1 MKMFNIFSRKK
12 SKNSASNYD
21 TTNLE
26 PFPTCVL
33 RRSDKLKSIT
43 IDMGSCIQTYTAK
56 NRPIEVLSDSH
67 EIVELRLDETRF
79 TAVLRSSIIDFT
91 YYEQEQE

>member
-1 MKMFNIFSRKK
+1 MKMFNIFSHKK
-12 SKNSASNYD
+12 SKNGASDYD
-21 TTNLE
+21 TANLE
-26 PFPTCVL
+26 PFPACVL

-43 IDMGSCIQTYTAK
+43 IDIGSCFQTYTAK
-56 NRPIEVLSDSH
+56 NEPIEVLSDSQD
-67 EIVELRLDETRF
+67 IIELKFDETRF

>member
-1 MKMFNIFSRKK
+1 MKILSMFSRKK
-12 SKNSASNYD
+12 SKNNASNYN

-26 PFPTCVL
+26 PFPTCCL
-33 RRSDKLKSIT
+33 RRGDRLKSIM

-56 NRPIEVLSDSH
+56 NKPIEVLSDSH
-67 EIVELRLDETRF
+67 DIIELKLDDTRF

-91 YYEQEQE
+91 YYAQE

>member
-21 TTNLE
+21 TANLE
-26 PFPTCVL
+26 PFPACVL
-33 RRSDKLKSIT
+33 HRGDKLESIT

-56 NRPIEVLSDSH
+56 TKPIEVLSDSH
-67 EIVELRLDETRF
+67 EIIELRLDETRF
-79 TAVLRSSIIDFT
+79 TAVLRDSIIDFT
-91 YYEQEQE
+91 YQEQEQE

>member
-33 RRSDKLKSIT
+33 RRGDKLESIT

-56 NRPIEVLSDSH
+56 NEPIEVLSDSY
-67 EIVELRLDETRF
+67 EIIELKLDATRF

-91 YYEQEQE
+91 YQEQEQE